1 MDAIEELAAARI
13 SSDTALT
20 IGVFDGVHLGHRYLV
35 DRVRSEAGARG
46 LESAVLT
53 FRNHPVSVLAPDRP
67 VAYLSSL
74 DERLELLQGSGVDH
88 VVPLTFTRELSQLTA
103 PEFVAL
109 LVEHLRMRVLLTG
122 PDFAMGKGRGGTVP
136 VLTRLGEEMGYEVVS
151 VGPMAHEGKT
161 VSTTAIK
168 ELLKEGDVARAAGL
182 LGRPHRLTGPVVLG
196 DQRGRGLGFPTANLD
211 VPAGIVQPAD
221 GIYAT
226 LAWIDG
232 ERRESVSSIG
242 VRPTFGEL
250 AHTVETFVLDFDQD
264 LYGKTVSIELV
275 QRLRAEE
282 SFETVDALVAQMHRD
297 VDASRAVLAG
307 KAAR

>member
-1 MDAIEELAAARI
+1 MDAIEELVAARI
-13 SSDTALT
+13 SSDTAVT
-20 IGVFDGVHLGHRYLV
+20 IGVFDGVHLGHRYLA

-53 FRNHPVSVLAPDRP
+53 FRNPPASVLAPDRP

-74 DERLELLQGSGVDH
+74 EERLELLRGCGIDH
-88 VVPLTFTRELSQLTA
+88 VVPLNFTRELSQLA
-103 PEFVAL
+103 AGEFVAL
-109 LVEHLRMRVLLTG
+109 LVEHLRMRVLLAG
-122 PDFAMGKGRGGTVP
+122 PDFAMGKEREGTVP
-136 VLTRLGEEMGYEVVS
+136 VLTRLGEGMGYKVVS
-151 VGPMAHEGKT
+151 VEPMAHDGQT

-168 ELLKEGDVARAAGL
+168 GLLKEGDVTRAAAL

-211 VPAGIVQPAD
+211 VPARIVQPAD

-226 LAWIDG
+226 LAWING
-232 ERRESVSSIG
+232 ERHDSVSSIG

-250 AHTVETFVLDFDQD
+250 AHTVETFILDFDRD
-264 LYGKTVSIELV
+264 LYGETVSIDLV
-275 QRLRAEE
+275 QHLRGEE
-282 SFETVDALVAQMHRD
+282 RFETVDALVAQMHRD